1 MSPATQQD
9 ASTPKRSSRKAK
21 KTPKGDYS
29 VGYARP
35 PVNTRFTP
43 GVSGNPKGRP
53 AGRPNLKTEL
63 AQILNET
70 VQVSEGGKVKHLPKR
85 QLLLRTTLNNA
96 IKGDSRAFNN
106 IISFMA
112 RVGSLN
118 ESGDDTPALLP
129 LQDQEIAHD
138 FLRRNAAAATNP
150 ANDSE
155 KRK

>member
-1 MSPATQQD
+1 MSPATHQS
-9 ASTPKRSSRKAK
+9 ASIPNCSSVKAK

-35 PVNTRFTP
+35 PVKTRFKP

-53 AGRPNLKTEL
+53 AGRPKLKTEL
-63 AQILNET
+63 THILNET
-70 VQVSEGGKVKHLPKR
+70 VQVSEGGKIKYLPKL

-96 IKGDSRAFNN
+96 IKGDPRAFNN
-106 IISFMA
+106 IINIMSRIGA
-112 RVGSLN
+112 LTEPEEETR
-118 ESGDDTPALLP
+118 TLLP

-155 KRK
+155 KWK